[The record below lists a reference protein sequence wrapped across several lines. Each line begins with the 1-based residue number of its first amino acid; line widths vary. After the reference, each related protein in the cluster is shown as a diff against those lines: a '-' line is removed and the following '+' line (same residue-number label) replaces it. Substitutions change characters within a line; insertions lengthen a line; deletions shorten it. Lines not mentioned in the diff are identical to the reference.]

1 SGLPSRCSAPMPG
14 GRLGGRET
22 LSGSPARDA
31 VRPRPVGRT
40 PTAEPALR
48 SSVKAAF
55 GRMAGERRSG
65 PPAAGREDEG
75 GEEAECEAG
84 DVPGV
89 AHGGRRER
97 GGRDVEQREEIG
109 RASWR
114 ERGEATGGAAAV
126 GSDERSK
133 GDSA

>member
-1 SGLPSRCSAPMPG
+1 MPG

-97 GGRDVEQREEIG
+97 GGRDVEQREG
-109 RASWR
+109 RGGHGEALRKVRRTAHGRRRADRKSVVR
-114 ERGEATGGAAAV
+114 ERV
-126 GSDERSK
+126 
-133 GDSA
+133 